1 MSRRMS
7 PFGRSKQRSWTRLRI
22 ESLEDRCLF
31 DAGPVS
37 QLLITTRSGAIETV
51 AVDPSAPIAEVL
63 ASYEANP
70 DVLAVE
76 LDQEVHV
83 TLVPNDSRFG
93 DLWGMRNT
101 GQSGGAAGTDIGAEL
116 AWSIATGSLR
126 TAVGIIDTGIDYTHP
141 DLYKNIWLNQGE
153 LPTNLGL
160 IDTNGD
166 GLITFWDLNE
176 AANAG
181 KVADVNQNGR
191 IDGGDVL
198 GDPRWAN
205 GQDNDGNGK
214 IDDLIGWDFVNN
226 DNDPFD
232 DNSHGTHVAGT
243 IGAMGNNALG
253 VVGVNWK
260 VQLAG
265 LKFLAAN
272 GSGYTSAAVA
282 ALNYAIGEGIA
293 ITNNSWGGGGYSA
306 ALAAAISSARAAG
319 HIFVAAA
326 GNSAINN
333 DATPHYPSSYM
344 FDNVVA
350 VASMDRYGNLSG
362 FSNYGASS
370 VDLAAPGSS
379 ILSTVPGGG
388 YAVYSGTSMATPHVA
403 GAVALV
409 WSVHPELAYHEVIAR
424 ILDNVQWAASFA
436 GKMVTGGRLD
446 VYHALASGSTDTTG
460 PRFTSAVATGA
471 GSVAS
476 VRVTFSEPI
485 DPSTFTVADITN
497 FVGPQGSLAASAVQ
511 AVAGS
516 DNTQFDVTFA
526 AQTAPGT
533 YRFDVGPDVRD
544 VAGNRMDQNGNGI
557 VGESGDTY
565 RATFSIAPPPAAT
578 FSNTVPA
585 AIRDYRTTVSTI
597 TVGQDLTIADLNVT
611 LKVNHTFDGDL
622 YVYLRGPDG
631 SRVGLIRFRGGSGD
645 HFSNTTLDDEAATA
659 IGSGR
664 APFSGS
670 FRPET
675 PLSAFDGK
683 NARGTWTLYVYDAS
697 RYDTGTLLSWSLT
710 VATHSAAGASART
723 TPLSARAI
731 DAVLAELPGA
741 QPAWNDVLPDEA
753 LGAAAGQTA
762 ARASSGGIDSTWS
775 DPPHADPAF
784 LATLALDRAGQ
795 PSAGFPS
802 AAPPAEAHPEAYR
815 IWLVDGAFAQGFN
828 QIRSAFRVA
837 DRTLGQTAQVP
848 GRWESPRG

>member
-1 MSRRMS
+1 MSRRKP
-7 PFGRSKQRSWTRLRI
+7 PFRRSKQRSWTRLRI

-51 AVDPSAPIAEVL
+51 AVDPGAPITEVL

-70 DVLAVE
+70 DVLTVE

-101 GQSGGAAGTDIGAEL
+101 GQSGGTAGTDIGAES

-126 TAVGIIDTGIDYTHP
+126 MAVGIIDTGIDYTHP

-160 IDTNGD
+160 IDTDGD

-205 GQDNDGNGK
+205 GRDDDGNGK

-253 VVGVNWK
+253 VAGVNWK
-260 VQLAG
+260 VQLVG

-282 ALNYAIGEGIA
+282 ALNYAVGEGIS

-306 ALAAAISSARAAG
+306 ALAAAISGARAAG

-326 GNSAINN
+326 GNSATNN
-333 DATPHYPSSYM
+333 DATPHYPSSYT

-350 VASMDRYGNLSG
+350 VASMDRYGNLSS

-409 WSVHPELAYHEVIAR
+409 WSAHPELAYHEVIAR
-424 ILDNVQWAASFA
+424 ILDNVQWVSSFA

-446 VYHALASGSTDTTG
+446 VYHALASGSTDNTG
-460 PRFTSAVATGA
+460 PRVTSAVANSA
-471 GSVAS
+471 GPVAS

-485 DPSTFTVADITN
+485 DPSTFTAADITN
-497 FVGPQGSLAASAVQ
+497 FVGPQGSLAAGGVQ
-511 AVAGS
+511 VVAGS
-516 DNTQFDVTFA
+516 NNTQFDVTFA

-557 VGESGDTY
+557 VGESADTY
-565 RATFSIAPPPAAT
+565 RATFSIAPPAAAT

-597 TVGQDLTIADLNVT
+597 TVGQNLTIADLNVT
-611 LKVNHTFDGDL
+611 LTINHTFDGDL

-631 SRVGLIRFRGGSGD
+631 TRVDLVRFRGGSGD
-645 HFSNTTLDDEAATA
+645 HFTNTTLDDEAAAA
-659 IGSGR
+659 IASGR
-664 APFSGS
+664 APFQGS
-670 FRPET
+670 FRPEK

-697 RYDTGTLLSWSLT
+697 RYDTGMLVSWSLT
-710 VATHSAAGASART
+710 VATSGAAGASART
-723 TPLSARAI
+723 APLSARAI
-731 DAVLAELPGA
+731 DAVLAQLPGA
-741 QPAWNDVLPDEA
+741 RPAWNDALPADW
-753 LGAAAGQTA
+753 LDVAAAEIVGQT
-762 ARASSGGIDSTWS
+762 SSGDVAPTSGDG
-775 DPPHADPAF
+775 PHA
-784 LATLALDRAGQ
+784 
-795 PSAGFPS
+795 
-802 AAPPAEAHPEAYR
+802 
-815 IWLVDGAFAQGFN
+815 
-828 QIRSAFRVA
+828 
-837 DRTLGQTAQVP
+837 
-848 GRWESPRG
+848 